1 MVHMMSSGDGT
12 PILTIYYKLTRND
25 DGNVVSKF
33 IIFDEELELSFVY
46 SSDKQLPAKMYIE
59 PIKGQLVRDTINT
72 YIQKNGYQKALVLKQ
87 LSSGKKI
94 MDNLDVVCDKAS
106 AKEAMN
112 TIIRKF
118 NDYAYDDR
126 DSMTMCAKLS
136 ICIHSY
142 K

>member
-33 IIFDEELELSFVY
+33 IIFDEELELPFVY

>member
-1 MVHMMSSGDGT
+1 MMSSGDGT

-33 IIFDEELELSFVY
+33 IIFDEELELPFVY

>member
-1 MVHMMSSGDGT
+1 MMSSGDGT

>member
-72 YIQKNGYQKALVLKQ
+72 YIQKMDI
-87 LSSGKKI
+87 KKHLCL
-94 MDNLDVVCDKAS
+94 N
-106 AKEAMN
+106 N
-112 TIIRKF
+112 
-118 NDYAYDDR
+118 
-126 DSMTMCAKLS
+126 
-136 ICIHSY
+136 
-142 K
+142 